1 MLTLKKVA
9 RPERRAQALILGPG
23 DADAE
28 ILKLREVKGGG
39 WHHVILDGKPVV
51 VAYCP
56 KCGKEGYLDEHE
68 IGAEGTVTPSLEC
81 QHKPCDFHDDVFLE
95 NYEP

>member
-1 MLTLKKVA
+1 MWVLKKVP
-9 RPERRAQALILGPG
+9 RPERRAAGLILGPG
-23 DADAE
+23 EADAE
-28 ILKLREVKGGG
+28 ILKLREVPGGG

-68 IGAEGTVTPSLEC
+68 IDVDGVVTPSLVC
-81 QHKPCDFHDDVFLE
+81 PHAPCDFHGRVALQ
-95 NYEP
+95 NYEA